1 MLSYRNVKKLTKNI
15 ILIFNI
21 IAIMALAG
29 SYLSQYI
36 PPDKWWAPSL
46 LGLGYPYILAVNL
59 LFILI
64 WLMIKP
70 VNTLFSVLAIIAGWG
85 VLSRFIQL
93 SGKESDTRGIRVVS
107 YNVKTFTGT
116 GSNPSRDLAEVIK
129 GFLKENEPD
138 IICLQEVR
146 LRTNKVFNLEET
158 KKEFSNIR
166 HYQYA
171 RSGSTIG
178 IVTMTSYPI
187 VRMEEIRFEKSG
199 NIAICTDIAVKGDT
213 FRIFNIHLQ
222 SYRIDPDRYSV
233 IESPGISDEKKLR
246 EFREL
251 TSKFRKA
258 VEKRAIQARLINK
271 KIRQSPYPVILC
283 GDFNDTPASYAYKK
297 TRGKLRDAF
306 VSSGKG
312 IGQTYIGK
320 LPSFRIDYILFSRK
334 FKSSNFRI
342 YDIPYSD
349 HLPISCVL
357 TPDS

>member
-1 MLSYRNVKKLTKNI
+1 MKKLTKNI

-138 IICLQEVR
+138 
-146 LRTNKVFNLEET
+146 
-158 KKEFSNIR
+158 
-166 HYQYA
+166 
-171 RSGSTIG
+171 
-178 IVTMTSYPI
+178 
-187 VRMEEIRFEKSG
+187 
-199 NIAICTDIAVKGDT
+199 
-213 FRIFNIHLQ
+213 
-222 SYRIDPDRYSV
+222 
-233 IESPGISDEKKLR
+233 
-246 EFREL
+246 
-251 TSKFRKA
+251 
-258 VEKRAIQARLINK
+258 
-271 KIRQSPYPVILC
+271 
-283 GDFNDTPASYAYKK
+283 
-297 TRGKLRDAF
+297 
-306 VSSGKG
+306 
-312 IGQTYIGK
+312 
-320 LPSFRIDYILFSRK
+320 
-334 FKSSNFRI
+334 
-342 YDIPYSD
+342 
-349 HLPISCVL
+349 
-357 TPDS
+357 

>member
-233 IESPGISDEKKLR
+233 IESPGISDEK
-246 EFREL
+246 
-251 TSKFRKA
+251 
-258 VEKRAIQARLINK
+258 N
-271 KIRQSPYPVILC
+271 
-283 GDFNDTPASYAYKK
+283 
-297 TRGKLRDAF
+297 
-306 VSSGKG
+306 
-312 IGQTYIGK
+312 
-320 LPSFRIDYILFSRK
+320 
-334 FKSSNFRI
+334 
-342 YDIPYSD
+342 
-349 HLPISCVL
+349 
-357 TPDS
+357 